1 MGNIRQHEL
10 WNACKILNIPA
21 ENITLVNATLLPDDP
36 TAKWKSQIIA
46 KQILKQV
53 HSLDIDTIITFDRD
67 GVSHHENHCAIYYA
81 SISLYVANLLHEGA
95 FDLHAVP
102 ICMQC
107 TLTRFSVSGCRL
119 FTLDSVNV
127 CRKYTFLFDLLL
139 SMALSSHWCVL
150 NWRDFCRVQRAMW
163 AHRSQMVWFR
173 RLYILFSRYIVI
185 NTLREVQISDAE
197 LEIQIASLQK
207 KDE

>member
-1 MGNIRQHEL
+1 MYFSR
-10 WNACKILNIPA
+10 P
-21 ENITLVNATLLPDDP
+21 
-36 TAKWKSQIIA
+36 
-46 KQILKQV
+46 
-53 HSLDIDTIITFDRD
+53 
-67 GVSHHENHCAIYYA
+67 
-81 SISLYVANLLHEGA
+81 VA
-95 FDLHAVP
+95 
-102 ICMQC
+102 
-107 TLTRFSVSGCRL
+107 GCRL

-139 SMALSSHWCVL
+139 SMAFSSNWCVL
-150 NWRDFCRVQRAMW
+150 NWRDFRRVQRAMS

-207 KDE
+207 KTD